1 MKKKIKDFNSKDIKM
16 VKMPTTP
23 YMAELNRQMETART
37 EEQRSAVFAKM
48 QEYMDKLGLTPKS

>member
-1 MKKKIKDFNSKDIKM
+1 MKKKIKNFDPKDIKV

-23 YMAELNRQMETART
+23 YMAELTRQMENAKT

-48 QEYMDKLGLTPKS
+48 QEYMDKLGLTPKP

>member
-1 MKKKIKDFNSKDIKM
+1 MKKKIKDFNPKDIKM
-16 VKMPTTP
+16 VEMPTTP